1 MIHLRVEI
9 PSPALDYARLTV
21 LVEGGAGEPR
31 ACLNSWRV
39 VSQNP
44 ARSAS
49 VGGLGLWQ
57 KDAVTGNYFLQG
69 FKRWFFLPCLGDVGG
84 AGRRWRSFWQF
95 YLCRE
100 LPSFSFLAPHLL
112 SWGHLRHPPDY

>member
-69 FKRWFFLPCLGDVGG
+69 FKRWFSSPCLGDVGG
-84 AGRRWRSFWQF
+84 A
-95 YLCRE
+95 
-100 LPSFSFLAPHLL
+100 
-112 SWGHLRHPPDY
+112 

>member
-1 MIHLRVEI
+1 M
-9 PSPALDYARLTV
+9 
-21 LVEGGAGEPR
+21 
-31 ACLNSWRV
+31 

-69 FKRWFFLPCLGDVGG
+69 FKRWFSLPCWVTWEELEGGGAVFDSFIFAESFLP
-84 AGRRWRSFWQF
+84 
-95 YLCRE
+95 
-100 LPSFSFLAPHLL
+100 SFLAPHLL